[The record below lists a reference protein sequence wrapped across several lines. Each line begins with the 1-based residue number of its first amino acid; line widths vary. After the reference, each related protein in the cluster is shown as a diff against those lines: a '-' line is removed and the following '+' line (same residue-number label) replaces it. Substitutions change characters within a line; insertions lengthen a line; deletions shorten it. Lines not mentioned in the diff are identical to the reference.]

1 MGSVLIAFPSV
12 RAPRKKN
19 FFQDCLD
26 DTIMDGDVQ
35 ACFDAGNSFQQKL
48 NDTLLGLITANND
61 RKSEIEALRGDHEE
75 LKKNHDAFVVTAERE
90 NDLRKNEV
98 KSLEE
103 RTQKEN
109 QARITDIAKLEGK
122 LDTENAA
129 RKTEIANLDGWAKG
143 ENDARKTEIANLD
156 NFAKSENDGR
166 IKDIADINSR
176 MDKENSERSAE
187 DKALSDRID
196 KEIKDRQDAM
206 SGLESRMNE
215 MNDNRGAELD
225 ELKTKLMKENA
236 FLKMLASKP
245 MSVCFDAYRTK
256 AYDGGGEENLTFQG
270 TSVNTG
276 GGMDPDTGIFT
287 CPIGGLYM
295 FVFHVATH
303 DNKKALLS
311 IRLNGE
317 EVASVFDQNHK
328 DNHKNSMAGTNTM
341 LSLKAG
347 DEVVVYAY
355 TGTWLADFAM
365 NHYTHWVGL
374 LLKPSEDEVDGF
386 RKSANDEVDAA
397 NAEAGGTDCKVANG
411 FIPEL
416 KTAVA
421 EHGVAEYKQH

>member
-1 MGSVLIAFPSV
+1 M
-12 RAPRKKN
+12 
-19 FFQDCLD
+19 
-26 DTIMDGDVQ
+26 
-35 ACFDAGNSFQQKL
+35 
-48 NDTLLGLITANND
+48 
-61 RKSEIEALRGDHEE
+61 
-75 LKKNHDAFVVTAERE
+75 
-90 NDLRKNEV
+90 
-98 KSLEE
+98 
-103 RTQKEN
+103 KEN

-122 LDTENAA
+122 LDTENNA
-129 RKTEIANLDGWAKG
+129 RKTEIANLDNFAKS
-143 ENDARKTEIANLD
+143 ENDARKQEIANLD

-166 IKDIADINSR
+166 IKDIADIRSR
-176 MDKENSERSAE
+176 MDKENSERNAE

-196 KEIKDRQDAM
+196 KEIRDREEAV
-206 SGLESRMNE
+206 SNLSNRMEE
-215 MNDNRGAELD
+215 MNDNRGAELE

-270 TSVNTG
+270 CTVNTG
-276 GGMDPDTGIFT
+276 GGMDAETGIFT
-287 CPIGGLYM
+287 CPVGGLYM

-328 DNHKNSMAGTNTM
+328 DNHKNSMAGTNILLTI
-341 LSLKAG
+341 KAG

-374 LLKPSEDEVDGF
+374 LLKPSEEEVDGIQ
-386 RKSANDEVDAA
+386 KAADAEVDALQ
-397 NAEAGGTDCKVANG
+397 N
-411 FIPEL
+411 
-416 KTAVA
+416 
-421 EHGVAEYKQH
+421 